1 VKHRPE
7 RRTIRAVECPECGRI
22 YVHYI
27 SSRRRTAERRVE
39 VVELWRHCDAVKDKT
54 KVVRPHKFG
63 LFLGRI
69 FSGLLGLSGRS

>member
-1 VKHRPE
+1 VSRVRPN
-7 RRTIRAVECPECGRI
+7 ICALHIVSAVC
-22 YVHYI
+22 
-27 SSRRRTAERRVE
+27 RVE